1 NRRST
6 DLKHDPNAAPGLGP
20 SRSGAGRTTCA
31 AGDTIG
37 AGRLE
42 GLHRQLVTTG
52 DDRCQPV
59 GTADGARGSG
69 TPLAVA
75 PHRDA
80 RAGLVVGAAVGGHRG
95 GGKGGRGQ
103 RPATVGQPLPTRD
116 GRSYCERAPGSDRRL
131 IETLRLFARAVGA
144 LATV

>member
-1 NRRST
+1 MV
-6 DLKHDPNAAPGLGP
+6 
-20 SRSGAGRTTCA
+20 CA

-37 AGRLE
+37 AGLLA

-52 DDRCQPV
+52 GDRCQPV
-59 GTADGARGSG
+59 GTADGARGPG
-69 TPLAVA
+69 TPLAVS

-80 RAGLVVGAAVGGHRG
+80 RAGLVAGTAVGGRRG

-103 RPATVGQPLPTRD
+103 RPATVGQPLPTRY
-116 GRSYCERAPGSDRRL
+116 GCSYCERDPWSDRRL
-131 IETLRLFARAVGA
+131 IETLGLFARAVGA